1 MSCLV
6 LFTGGTRSG
15 KSAMAQRWA
24 EGRGGERVFLATCR
38 VDDDEMAARVALH
51 RKARGEGWK
60 VIEET
65 VDPLAALERMD
76 APGRKRV
83 LLLDCVST
91 WVANLMGA
99 GLACDA
105 VAERVVAFAHGARAL
120 HADAAF
126 VTAETGLGIVPV
138 SAVGRRFRDVLGTV
152 NQKLASVC
160 DHVVF
165 ACCGL
170 PLALKGPLPEGI

>member
-24 EGRGGERVFLATCR
+24 ERRGEERVFLATCR
-38 VDDDEMAARVALH
+38 VDDGEMAARIALH
-51 RKARGEGWK
+51 QKARGDGWK
-60 VIEET
+60 LIEET
-65 VDPLAALERMD
+65 IDPLAALQRI
-76 APGRKRV
+76 AIPGRQPV

-99 GLACDA
+99 GLDCDA
-105 VAERVVAFAHGARAL
+105 IAERTVAFAHGVRAL
-120 HADAAF
+120 DADAAL

-138 SAVGRRFRDVLGTV
+138 STVGRRFRDVLGTV